1 MIQRDSQGRQV
12 FVMEETADALGMT
25 ITNGMTYRFHG
36 GDYLATLEDQSSD
49 TVACFLNQV
58 DDEPSLFLDR
68 EGGLMDDTGANVGSY
83 DELEAVEN

>member
-36 GDYLATLEDQSSD
+36 DDYLATLEDP
-49 TVACFLNQV
+49 TL
-58 DDEPSLFLDR
+58 
-68 EGGLMDDTGANVGSY
+68 
-83 DELEAVEN
+83 